1 MEEKNITFTTG
12 TTFTFDINPKYV
24 GCYQIGG
31 STGLRINFK
40 KKPKW
45 IHRKMMRLCLGWE
58 WVNH

>member
-12 TTFTFDINPKYV
+12 TTFTFDITPKYV
-24 GCYQIGG
+24 GRYRIGG
-31 STGLRINFK
+31 STGLQISFE